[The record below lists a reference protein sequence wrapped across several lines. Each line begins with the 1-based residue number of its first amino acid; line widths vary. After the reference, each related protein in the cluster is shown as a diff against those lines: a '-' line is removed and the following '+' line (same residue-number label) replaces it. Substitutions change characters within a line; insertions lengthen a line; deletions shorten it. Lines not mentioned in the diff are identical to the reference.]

1 MPTGLQMRLNSS
13 MRAALVGASLIIVGC
28 VSSSQTGINSADFD
42 PEEAA
47 RTRMSLGLTYLQNN
61 NYTQAKRNLDK
72 AIEFDP
78 RSADVQYAMAYY
90 YQLVGENQRAEE
102 YYKAALDIEPSN
114 GDIANS
120 FGAFKC
126 QNSQY
131 DEAKEYFLRAIDNR
145 SYSNAAQTYENL
157 ALCAQSQNNIPDAIA
172 YFENALKHQPARA
185 KTLFLLTEL
194 YVATEQWQK
203 AKSTLRRYERVA
215 KVSPDSLWLAFEIA
229 KGQKDEAAAR
239 GYGDMLVSLFPNSSL
254 AERYLEERSNFNA
267 KVLKTVK
274 TVVKDPESGS
284 GVNSVSQDKSTPRPV
299 TKQTVLVVNSG
310 EQTDQSIASD
320 GPEPELKSDKAGKPT
335 ANTTS
340 PKAASDEVKANNS
353 SVRNTESQG
362 VATSSDIS
370 DKTSK
375 FHVVK
380 ESENLYRISLLYNIR
395 MSNLQKWNNLDNTGA
410 IIAGQKLWLVPPSMQ
425 GE

>member
-1 MPTGLQMRLNSS
+1 
-13 MRAALVGASLIIVGC
+13 MRAALMGASLLIVGC

-47 RTRMSLGLTYLQNN
+47 RTRMSLGLTYLKNN

-102 YYKAALDIEPSN
+102 YYMTALDIEPNN

-131 DEAKEYFLRAIDNR
+131 DEAKTYFLRAIDNR
-145 SYSNAAQTYENL
+145 TYSNAAQTYENL
-157 ALCAQSQNNIPDAIA
+157 ALCAQSQNNILDAIA

-185 KTLFLLTEL
+185 KTLFLLSEL
-194 YVATEQWQK
+194 YVATEQWSK
-203 AKSTLRRYERVA
+203 AETTLRRYERVA

-229 KGQKDEAAAR
+229 KGQKDDAAAK
-239 GYGDMLVSLFPNSSL
+239 GYGDMLVSLFPNSTLAKRYL
-254 AERYLEERSNFNA
+254 AERSNLQA
-267 KVLKTVK
+267 KVIKTVK
-274 TVVKDPESGS
+274 TVVKE
-284 GVNSVSQDKSTPRPV
+284 SVSGFGVDGSQGESTLRPV
-299 TKQTVLVVNSG
+299 TKQTVLVVRNNEQMAQASAG
-310 EQTDQSIASD
+310 ESESKLKPEQ
-320 GPEPELKSDKAGKPT
+320 GPKAMAESAEPEIGVSEVKEGSWSMRDAE
-335 ANTTS
+335 NQNVV
-340 PKAASDEVKANNS
+340 AASDLS
-353 SVRNTESQG
+353 DQTSQ
-362 VATSSDIS
+362 
-370 DKTSK
+370 

-380 ESENLYRISLLYNIR
+380 EAENLYRISLLYNIR
-395 MSNLQKWNNLDNTGA
+395 MATLQKWNNLDNTGA

-425 GE
+425 EE

>member
-1 MPTGLQMRLNSS
+1 MPTGLQKGLRSS
-13 MRAALVGASLIIVGC
+13 MRAALVGASLFIVGC

-102 YYKAALDIEPSN
+102 YYITALNIEPDN

-126 QNSQY
+126 QNGQY
-131 DEAKEYFLRAIDNR
+131 DEAKTYFLRAIDNR

-157 ALCAQSQNNIPDAIA
+157 ALCAQSQNNIQDAIA

-203 AKSTLRRYERVA
+203 AKSALRRYERVA

-229 KGQKDEAAAR
+229 KGEKDDAAAK
-239 GYGDMLVSLFPNSSL
+239 GYGDMLLSLFPNSTLAKRYL
-254 AERYLEERSNFNA
+254 AERSNLNA
-267 KVLKTVK
+267 KVIKTVK
-274 TVVKDPESGS
+274 TVVKDSGN
-284 GVNSVSQDKSTPRPV
+284 GNSVSANQSGSILRP
-299 TKQTVLVVNSG
+299 TTEQTVLVVNSD
-310 EQTDQSIASD
+310 EKSTQSAPTPESAPESSSDERSKTIA
-320 GPEPELKSDKAGKPT
+320 KS
-335 ANTTS
+335 
-340 PKAASDEVKANNS
+340 AASELGAEKVKASVPLAQDANNE
-353 SVRNTESQG
+353 N
-362 VATSSDIS
+362 VAAKPDLSDQ
-370 DKTSK
+370 TSK

-380 ESENLYRISLLYNIR
+380 ETENLYRISLLYNIK
-395 MSNLQKWNNLDNTGA
+395 MSTLQKWNNLDNAGA
-410 IIAGQKLWLVPPSMQ
+410 IIAGQTLWLVPPSMQ
-425 GE
+425 EE